1 MKFVFFDIE
10 CANYINDMFTICT
23 FGYTITDE
31 KFNVIKKEDF
41 DSDYIENSI
50 FENITF
56 SKYYDYLEIKNCK
69 FKKCNFKS

>member
-31 KFNVIKKEDF
+31 HFNVIKKED
-41 DSDYIENSI
+41 ILINPK
-50 FENITF
+50 
-56 SKYYDYLEIKNCK
+56 SKFNKIVLNKIILKYNLKIYLIL
-69 FKKCNFKS
+69 